1 MFCKHCGKEIMD
13 DSAFCTYCGGN
24 VRENSVAA
32 KDESSPVLAVWG
44 FFIPVVGFLLWLIY
58 HEKQPLMAKSAAKG
72 ALIGWIVSAVLS
84 ALYVIVMFVVSA
96 FLLMY

>member
-24 VRENSVAA
+24 VKENTVPE
-32 KDESSPVLAVWG
+32 KDESSPVLAVLG